1 VNILYDPAEPAQAAR
16 ADAALEAV
24 FDAVIGLD
32 GQVSGEH
39 GIGLAKRE
47 LLARALSP
55 QALALMRAI
64 KAQFDPDGILNP
76 GKVLPPVTEPVP
88 PKKAGSGGYFCAT
101 PDIREGIGGP

>member
-1 VNILYDPAEPAQAAR
+1 
-16 ADAALEAV
+16 V
-24 FDAVIGLD
+24 FDAVIALD

-55 QALALMRAI
+55 PALALMRAI

-76 GKVLPPVTEPVP
+76 GKVLPPVAEPVP
-88 PKKAGSGGYFCAT
+88 PKQAGSGGYFCAT
-101 PDIREGIGGP
+101 PDIAEGIGGP